1 MHLFFAY
8 LRSLSPADGT
18 KGVSVLPIS
27 LKALMASVDY
37 PPTAPSQLQSKTV
50 RVVMTVETVS
60 PTPFSLLRRA
70 RNFQFRESDLAL
82 RALMDYEDPVQALS
96 EECKR
101 VLKCISSTNQSSS
114 GLNGGNGLQ
123 DQSWSR
129 FQDLGFS
136 GLLED
141 SDGSAD
147 EDGLSMTGSE
157 TFRRRR
163 ASTQPTP
170 STPRQERGMDIARPT
185 TPSWADFMAG
195 GFGDRDQGPNQP
207 APLLL
212 PPDKILPPIDSG
224 SRVRSSQSNRKLAED
239 NLDPGELASV
249 SPLIVDDAFWWVWI
263 SSLAGEES
271 TARKAVF
278 GRCALVE
285 TMIKGGRW
293 LVVEVCRSSTLP
305 VLVVQSNIL
314 CRKRLKVPPLRW
326 RTQRIFWPRKRRSLE
341 EESWAGEN
349 LLDVPISRSSN
360 QSNLIPL

>member
-1 MHLFFAY
+1 
-8 LRSLSPADGT
+8 
-18 KGVSVLPIS
+18 
-27 LKALMASVDY
+27 MASVDY

-136 GLLED
+136 GLLEE

-224 SRVRSSQSNRKLAED
+224 SRVRSSQSNRKIAED

-285 TMIKGGRW
+285 TVIKGGRW
-293 LVVEVCRSSTLP
+293 LVVEVWRSSTLP
-305 VLVVQSNIL
+305 ALVVQSNIL

>member
-18 KGVSVLPIS
+18 KGVSILPIS
-27 LKALMASVDY
+27 LKALVSSADY
-37 PPTAPSQLQSKTV
+37 PPRAPSQLQSKTV

-82 RALMDYEDPVQALS
+82 RTLMDYEDPVQALT

-101 VLKCISSTNQSSS
+101 VLRCISSTNQSSS
-114 GLNGGNGLQ
+114 GFKGGSGLQ

-136 GLLED
+136 GLLEE

-170 STPRQERGMDIARPT
+170 STPRQERPERPERTMDLARPT

-195 GFGDRDQGPNQP
+195 GFGDRDHGPNQP

-212 PPDKILPPIDSG
+212 PPDKVLPPIDSG
-224 SRVRSSQSNRKLAED
+224 SRVRSSQSNRKIAED

-271 TARKAVF
+271 AARKAVF

-285 TMIKGGRW
+285 TVIKGGRW
-293 LVVEVCRSSTLP
+293 LVVEVCHSSTLL
-305 VLVVQSNIL
+305 VLV
-314 CRKRLKVPPLRW
+314 
-326 RTQRIFWPRKRRSLE
+326 
-341 EESWAGEN
+341 A
-349 LLDVPISRSSN
+349 
-360 QSNLIPL
+360 